1 MVRRGK
7 LARVTSITWRE
18 GGRGEE
24 VSCVCVVRG
33 CIMQSQGTNAVLF

>member
-18 GGRGEE
+18 GGG
-24 VSCVCVVRG
+24 VCVGRG
-33 CIMQSQGTNAVLF
+33 GKEDMHYAESRHK